1 MRPPWARD
9 RVSAQRVSASHKS
22 RFPLQ
27 IFKLFL
33 CLKARFYSNLRCLFI
48 PRMHFLL
55 KVSAIFFFF
64 RRDKGLFIEWVFIPV
79 SLHRV

>member
-1 MRPPWARD
+1 
-9 RVSAQRVSASHKS
+9 
-22 RFPLQ
+22 
-27 IFKLFL
+27 
-33 CLKARFYSNLRCLFI
+33 
-48 PRMHFLL
+48 L